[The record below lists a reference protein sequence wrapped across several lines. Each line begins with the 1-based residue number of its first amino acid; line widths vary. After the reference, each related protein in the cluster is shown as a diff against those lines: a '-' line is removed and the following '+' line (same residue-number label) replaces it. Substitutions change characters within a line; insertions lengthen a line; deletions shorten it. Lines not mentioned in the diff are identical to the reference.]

1 MTENAFAEIVSVC
14 AFEDAF
20 SIELHIVKYHDM
32 NRAALIEQIEEART
46 ALEKLLTLL
55 QSTSVARDRFASHL
69 YQSRRE
75 YRRGVRNSRQI
86 RQADRALRNLKF
98 SNRPEYG
105 LPRRFS
111 TIGGPTADRRLI
123 AAPHP
128 LLATAHLREG
138 APFVIIASTE
148 TVEFLVS
155 RGQSPEKVIP
165 WLQDQKQAGI
175 AGRRRYAYRTPPAQF
190 SISFKPGSL

>member
-1 MTENAFAEIVSVC
+1 MLLCPLGTQRDSC
-14 AFEDAF
+14 
-20 SIELHIVKYHDM
+20 K
-32 NRAALIEQIEEART
+32 AAD
-46 ALEKLLTLL
+46 LL
-55 QSTSVARDRFASHL
+55 QSTPVE
-69 YQSRRE
+69 SRPICFLPLSIPE
-75 YRRGVRNSRQI
+75 GVSPSVRNCRKV

-111 TIGGPTADRRLI
+111 TMGGPTAHRRLI

-175 AGRRRYAYRTPPAQF
+175 AGRRRYAYRTPPPQF